1 MAYIGIGVNNSL
13 LTRSGYGLYRDIINA
28 LGLPPYTIRVRYPE
42 GVDPRNIS
50 ATTRRGTWTQVSAVP
65 NIWDRTWAEPDWSY
79 LFDHDREIIEVIDAN
94 TTGVTNMSHM
104 FYFTST
110 LDAGNFSRTVNF
122 DTSAVTN
129 VDEMYGLTQC
139 SQPLPHYDLH
149 NVTKFDAFIEGAKF
163 TRARVNVSSAV
174 TLLSAFSTSTLT
186 SLVFEGSSANMRSIW
201 GMCSGCSNITKLP
214 TLTSVSNITQAS
226 NAFYGCYRV
235 DSGIYR
241 MYTRLANLNPVPG
254 HAGTFFGCGY
264 LSPTGSQELA
274 NIPSDWK

>member
-65 NIWDRTWAEPDWSY
+65 NIWDRTWVDPDWSY
-79 LFDHDREIIEVIDAN
+79 LFDHDRQVIEVIDAN
-94 TTGVTNMSHM
+94 TTGVTNMDYM

-122 DTSAVTN
+122 DTSAVTT
-129 VDEMYGLTQC
+129 VEEMYGLVQC
-139 SQPLPHYDLH
+139 NQPLPHYDLH
-149 NVTKFDAFIEGAKF
+149 NVTNFTAFIEGAKF
-163 TRARVNVSSAV
+163 TRARVNVSSA
-174 TLLSAFSTSTLT
+174 TNLLNAFADTPIT
-186 SLVFEGSSANMRSIW
+186 SLVFEGSSANVTSIQ
-201 GMCSGCSNITKLP
+201 GMCSGCAYLTNMP
-214 TLTSVSNITQAS
+214 TFTSVSNIKKANT
-226 NAFYGCYRV
+226 AFLRCFNV
-235 DSGIYR
+235 ASGIYR
-241 MYTRLANLNPVPG
+241 MYSRLANLSPVPS
-254 HAGTFFGCGY
+254 HQQTFTGCGY